1 MRILLASNALYF
13 PAHGGGEKSNRLLM
27 EALAARGHDVRV
39 ATRTETFD
47 APARQQLQEDLAARG
62 IAVESVEDGNLRF
75 TLGGVRVD
83 VLAGHPRL
91 RQFFTALLQ
100 AFDPDIIVT
109 STDDPA
115 QILFDAGLRAPR
127 ARVVHLVRA
136 TIAVPFGPDAASRD
150 PLRAA
155 MLARADGIVGVSEY
169 VARYVR
175 EWGGMPAVH
184 VPISLM
190 DRTHPPNLAGFD
202 HPYVTMINPCAV
214 KGLPV
219 FLELADARPDV
230 AFAAVPTWGT
240 TPEDIAA
247 LRQRANITL
256 LPGADTIDHILLQ
269 TKVLLIPSLW
279 AEARSRLV
287 VESMAR
293 GIPVMSSNVGGM
305 PEAKLG
311 VDYLLP
317 VNPIVDYHGG
327 VDNNMVPV
335 ANIPPQDVTP
345 WLAALD
351 EVLGDAQ
358 HYEQLSAQSRAAAL
372 QYIESL
378 TAEPFEKFL
387 EQVLQ
392 SPKRGPA
399 PVAQTLS
406 ADRQKL
412 LAQALRSRAQAKPAS
427 PAELWLPGIRDGAGN
442 PRLFCFPPAG
452 AGQIFYEAWKAALA
466 GVARLQPVVLPGR
479 ENRAAEPLLPTI
491 DAIVAAL
498 AAVIEPYLET
508 PYALFGHSM
517 GGAIA
522 FELART
528 LRRAGKPAPSLLF
541 VSSVSAPRFRRQPL
555 PPEPPQS
562 GLLGQDIAA
571 FRQHVYREEAP
582 LNTQLIAMGGQD
594 DPHVTREK
602 LEAWRDETNAAFECL
617 LFPGAHMYLRDAPEP
632 VLPEIVLRLR
642 SGAA

>member
-27 EALAARGHDVRV
+27 EALAARGHAVRV

-47 APARQQLQEDLAARG
+47 AADRQKLQSDLAGRG
-62 IAVESVEDGNLRF
+62 IAVEAVDDGNLRF

-91 RQFFTALLQ
+91 RQFFTAIVEQ
-100 AFDPDIIVT
+100 FDPDVIVT

-115 QILFDAGLRAPR
+115 QILFDASLRAPR

-136 TIAVPFGPDAASRD
+136 TIAVPFGPDAAARD
-150 PLRAA
+150 PLRTA

-219 FLELADARPDV
+219 FLALADARPNV
-230 AFAAVPTWGT
+230 QFAAVPTWGT
-240 TPEDIAA
+240 TPEDIGA
-247 LRQRANITL
+247 LRQRANVTL
-256 LPGADTIDHILLQ
+256 LPGADTIDEILRQ
-269 TKVLLIPSLW
+269 TTVLLIPSLW

-327 VDNNMVPV
+327 VDKNMVPV
-335 ANIPPQDVTP
+335 AHIPPQDITP

-351 EVLGDAQ
+351 EVLGDGR
-358 HYEQLSAQSRAAAL
+358 HYAQLSAQSRAAAL
-372 QYIESL
+372 RYIESL
-378 TAEPFEKFL
+378 TAEPFEKLL

-392 SPKRGPA
+392 SPKRGVA
-399 PVAQTLS
+399 PVARS

-412 LAQALRSRAQAKPAS
+412 LAQALRQRAQAKPS
-427 PAELWLPGIRDGAGN
+427 LWFPGISEGAGK
-442 PRLFCFPPAG
+442 PRLFCVPPAG
-452 AGQIFYEAWKAALA
+452 AGQVFYATWKTALA
-466 GVARLQPVVLPGR
+466 SVARVQAVVLPGR
-479 ENRAAEPLLPTI
+479 EQRATEAALPDI
-491 DAIVAAL
+491 DAMVAAL
-498 AAVIEPYLET
+498 ASAIEPYLDA

-522 FELART
+522 FELTRA
-528 LRRAGKPAPSLLF
+528 LRRAGKPLPRMLF
-541 VSSVSAPRFRRQPL
+541 ASSVSAPRFRRTPL
-555 PPEPPQS
+555 PAEPSQP

-571 FRQHVYREEAP
+571 FRRHVYRQEAP
-582 LNTQLIAMGGQD
+582 LSMPLIAMGGTE
-594 DPHVTREK
+594 DPQVTPEK
-602 LEAWRDETNAAFECL
+602 LEGWRDETSVEFACL
-617 LFPGAHMYLRDAPEP
+617 LFAGGHMYLRDAPE
-632 VLPEIVLRLR
+632 VVLREIALR
-642 SGAA
+642 LESGTA

>member
-39 ATRTETFD
+39 ATRTETFEP
-47 APARQQLQEDLAARG
+47 PARQQLQHDLASRG
-62 IAVESVEDGNLRF
+62 IAVETVPGGNLRF

-91 RQFFTALLQ
+91 RQFFTALVE

-115 QILFDAGLRAPR
+115 QILFDAGLRAAR

-150 PLRAA
+150 PLRTA
-155 MLARADGIVGVSEY
+155 MLARADAVVGVSEY

-175 EWGGMPAVH
+175 QWGGIGAVH

-214 KGLPV
+214 KGLPI
-219 FLELADARPDV
+219 FLALADARPGV

-247 LRQRANITL
+247 LRRRANVTL

-327 VDNNMVPV
+327 VDANMVPV
-335 ANIPPQDVTP
+335 ASIPPQDVAP

-351 EVLGDAQ
+351 AVLADPRR
-358 HYEQLSAQSRAAAL
+358 YEQLSAESRAAAL
-372 QYIESL
+372 RYIESL
-378 TAEPFEKFL
+378 TAEPFEKL
-387 EQVLQ
+387 LQ
-392 SPKRGPA
+392 QTLQAPRRGPA
-399 PVAQTLS
+399 PVAPTLS
-406 ADRQKL
+406 ADRRKL
-412 LAQALRSRAQAKPAS
+412 LAQALRQRAQSKPVT
-427 PAELWLPGIRDGAGN
+427 PAELWLPGIGDSPGK
-442 PRLFCFPPAG
+442 PRLFCLPPAG
-452 AGQIFYEAWKAALA
+452 AGQLFYAPWKAALA
-466 GVARLQPVVLPGR
+466 AVARVQPVVLPGR
-479 ENRAAEPLLPTI
+479 ENRAAEPLLPSL

-498 AAVIEPYLET
+498 AAILEPYLAT

-522 FELART
+522 FELARA
-528 LRRAGKPAPSLLF
+528 LRRAGKPAPGMLF
-541 VSSVSAPRFRRQPL
+541 VSSVSAPCGRREPL
-555 PPEPPQS
+555 PPEPPQP
-562 GLLGQDIAA
+562 GLLGQDIAI
-571 FRQHVYREEAP
+571 FRQHAYREEAP
-582 LNTQLIAMGGQD
+582 LDTPIVALGGED
-594 DPHVTREK
+594 DPQITPGQ
-602 LEAWRDETNAAFECL
+602 LQAWRAETNAAFACV
-617 LFPGAHMYLRDAPEP
+617 LFPGGHMYLRSAPEA
-632 VLPEIVLRLR
+632 VLKEIVLRWG